1 MRMKVA
7 RAIFLALA
15 LICVVC
21 SIRCMIRGNESGAM
35 YMVIIAYLLVATNWL
50 MSISEQ
56 LERAEMMLVAF
67 LAGEIVLKVKEVEDT
82 PNEEVQV

>member
-1 MRMKVA
+1 MKVA
-7 RAIFLALA
+7 RVIILALA

-21 SIRCMIRGNESGAM
+21 SICCMNRGNESGAR

-50 MSISEQ
+50 MGISEQ
-56 LERAEMMLVAF
+56 LERVEMMLVAF
-67 LAGEIVLKVKEVEDT
+67 LAGEIVLKVKEVEDA